1 MPFAPIWKDRIVT
14 LAAGADSADFEIRI
28 GSAAGTLL
36 YAGRAYRRP
45 GSADVVARINDV
57 CADYLAHG
65 FPDLGSRY
73 TSMLVSET
81 FVTVV
86 GGSAVDT
93 VTFVN
98 DWSYDPLRVITA
110 STPLSDPI
118 LPELDPRQ
126 LFFFSVLAGTTSV
139 NIVINFR
146 DGTSAT
152 VIVPVVHTAD
162 FNDDFNDDFNID
174 ESDSGSGTAIQDLS
188 AFVGLAS
195 VSVNGVIY
203 PVRDQGCA
211 RYLVAYVNAYGGWD
225 TMILDGIPVRRDDL
239 VRHTIDTDYDNA
251 DPTARGRRDYAI
263 EVSPAW
269 TLRTGILTDAQ
280 SEKMHHLLN
289 SPDVYLLDFADMVW
303 RPVVLTDTTHDEQT
317 YRSNGRRPAVYEFNA
332 QLAQERFRR

>member
-14 LAAGADSADFEIRI
+14 LAAGADYADFEIRI

-57 CADYLAHG
+57 CADYLASTLPG
-65 FPDLGSRY
+65 ASFPPSSSRIA
-73 TSMLVSET
+73 ET

-93 VTFVN
+93 VTFVA
-98 DWSYDPLRVITA
+98 DWSYDQLRTITA
-110 STPLSDPI
+110 ATPLSDPI

-126 LFFFSVLAGTTSV
+126 PFLVSYLGTPGAVTLTFQDNTTQTVTPASAGPATAVIDLATY
-139 NIVINFR
+139 
-146 DGTSAT
+146 
-152 VIVPVVHTAD
+152 
-162 FNDDFNDDFNID
+162 
-174 ESDSGSGTAIQDLS
+174 E
-188 AFVGLAS
+188 GLAS
-195 VSVNGVIY
+195 VSYNGTTWKVAENCS
-203 PVRDQGCA
+203 RF
-211 RYLVAYVNAYGGWD
+211 LVAYFNAFGGWD
-225 TMILDGIPVRRDDL
+225 TLVLDGIPARRDDL
-239 VRHTIDTDYDNA
+239 VRHTIDTDYDNT

-280 SEKMHHLLN
+280 SEKMHHLLD

>member
-45 GSADVVARINDV
+45 GAADVVARINDV
-57 CADYLAHG
+57 CADYLASTLPASS
-65 FPDLGSRY
+65 FPPPSARIA
-73 TSMLVSET
+73 ET

-93 VTFVN
+93 VTFVA
-98 DWSYDPLRVITA
+98 DWSYDPVRVITA

-126 LFFFSVLAGTTSV
+126 PFLVSYLGTPGAVTLTFQDNTTQAVALSDAGPATAVL
-139 NIVINFR
+139 
-146 DGTSAT
+146 
-152 VIVPVVHTAD
+152 
-162 FNDDFNDDFNID
+162 
-174 ESDSGSGTAIQDLS
+174 DL
-188 AFVGLAS
+188 ANYDGLAS
-195 VSVNGVIY
+195 VTYNGITWKVAENCS
-203 PVRDQGCA
+203 RF
-211 RYLVAYVNAYGGWD
+211 LVAYFNAFGGWD
-225 TMILDGIPVRRDDL
+225 TLVLDGIPVRRDDL
-239 VRHTIDTDYDNA
+239 VRHTIDTDYDNT

-280 SEKMHHLLN
+280 SEKMHHLLD

>member
-14 LAAGADSADFEIRI
+14 LAAGADYADFEIRI
-28 GSAAGTLL
+28 GSTAGELL

-57 CADYLAHG
+57 CADYLASTLPG
-65 FPDLGSRY
+65 ASFPPSSSRIA
-73 TSMLVSET
+73 ET

-93 VTFVN
+93 VTFVA
-98 DWSYDPLRVITA
+98 DWSYDQLRTITA
-110 STPLSDPI
+110 ATPLSDPI

-126 LFFFSVLAGTTSV
+126 PFLVSYLGTPGAVTLTFQDNTTQTVTPASAGPATAVIDLATY
-139 NIVINFR
+139 
-146 DGTSAT
+146 
-152 VIVPVVHTAD
+152 
-162 FNDDFNDDFNID
+162 
-174 ESDSGSGTAIQDLS
+174 E
-188 AFVGLAS
+188 GLAS
-195 VSVNGVIY
+195 VSYNGTTWKVAENCS
-203 PVRDQGCA
+203 RF
-211 RYLVAYVNAYGGWD
+211 LVAYFNAFGGWD
-225 TMILDGIPVRRDDL
+225 TLVLDGIPVRRDDL
-239 VRHTIDTDYDNA
+239 VRHTIDTDYDNT

-269 TLRTGILTDAQ
+269 MLRTGILTDAQ

>member
-14 LAAGADSADFEIRI
+14 LAAGADYADFEIRI
-28 GSAAGTLL
+28 GSTAGELL
-36 YAGRAYRRP
+36 YTGRAYRRP

-57 CADYLAHG
+57 CADYLASTLPG
-65 FPDLGSRY
+65 ASFPPSSSRIA
-73 TSMLVSET
+73 ET

-93 VTFVN
+93 VTFVA
-98 DWSYDPLRVITA
+98 DWSYDQLRTITA

-126 LFFFSVLAGTTSV
+126 PFLVSYLGTPGAVTLTFQDNTTQTVTPASAGPATAVIDLATY
-139 NIVINFR
+139 
-146 DGTSAT
+146 
-152 VIVPVVHTAD
+152 
-162 FNDDFNDDFNID
+162 
-174 ESDSGSGTAIQDLS
+174 E
-188 AFVGLAS
+188 GLAS
-195 VSVNGVIY
+195 VSYNGTTWKVAENCS
-203 PVRDQGCA
+203 RF
-211 RYLVAYVNAYGGWD
+211 LVAYFNAFGGWD
-225 TMILDGIPVRRDDL
+225 TLVLDGIPVRRDDL
-239 VRHTIDTDYDNA
+239 VRHTIETDYDNT

-280 SEKMHHLLN
+280 SEKMHHLLD

>member
-14 LAAGADSADFEIRI
+14 LAAGADYADFEIRI
-28 GSAAGTLL
+28 GSTAGELL
-36 YAGRAYRRP
+36 YTGRAYRRP

-57 CADYLAHG
+57 CADYLASTLPG
-65 FPDLGSRY
+65 ASFPPSSSRIA
-73 TSMLVSET
+73 ET

-93 VTFVN
+93 VTFVA
-98 DWSYDPLRVITA
+98 DWSYDQLRTITA
-110 STPLSDPI
+110 ATPLSDPI

-126 LFFFSVLAGTTSV
+126 PFLVSYLGTPGAVTLTFQDNTTQTVTPASAGPATAVIDLATY
-139 NIVINFR
+139 
-146 DGTSAT
+146 
-152 VIVPVVHTAD
+152 
-162 FNDDFNDDFNID
+162 
-174 ESDSGSGTAIQDLS
+174 E
-188 AFVGLAS
+188 GLAS
-195 VSVNGVIY
+195 VSYNGTTWKVAENCS
-203 PVRDQGCA
+203 RF
-211 RYLVAYVNAYGGWD
+211 LVAYFNAFGGWD
-225 TMILDGIPVRRDDL
+225 TLVLDGIPVRRDDL
-239 VRHTIDTDYDNA
+239 VRHTIDTDYDNT

>member
-14 LAAGADSADFEIRI
+14 LAAGADYADFEIHV

-57 CADYLAHG
+57 CADYLASTLPASS
-65 FPDLGSRY
+65 FPPPSARIA
-73 TSMLVSET
+73 ET

-93 VTFVN
+93 VTFVA
-98 DWSYDPLRVITA
+98 DWSYDQLRTITA
-110 STPLSDPI
+110 ATALSDPI

-126 LFFFSVLAGTTSV
+126 PFLVSYLGTPGAVTLTFQDNTTQTVALSGAGPATAVL
-139 NIVINFR
+139 
-146 DGTSAT
+146 
-152 VIVPVVHTAD
+152 
-162 FNDDFNDDFNID
+162 
-174 ESDSGSGTAIQDLS
+174 DL
-188 AFVGLAS
+188 ANYEGLAS
-195 VSVNGVIY
+195 VSYNGTTWKVAENCS
-203 PVRDQGCA
+203 RF
-211 RYLVAYVNAYGGWD
+211 LVAYFNAFGGWD
-225 TMILDGIPVRRDDL
+225 TLVLDGIPVRRDDL
-239 VRHTIDTDYDNA
+239 VRHTIDTDYDNT

>member
-28 GSAAGTLL
+28 GSTAGELI
-36 YAGRAYRRP
+36 YSGRAYARP
-45 GSADVVARINDV
+45 GAADVVARINDV
-57 CADYLAHG
+57 CADYLASTLPASS
-65 FPDLGSRY
+65 FPPPSSRIA
-73 TSMLVSET
+73 ET

-93 VTFVN
+93 VTFVA
-98 DWSYDPLRVITA
+98 DWSYDQLRTITA

-126 LFFFSVLAGTTSV
+126 PFLVSYLGTPGAVTLTFQDNTTQTVALSDAGPATAVVDLA
-139 NIVINFR
+139 NY
-146 DGTSAT
+146 D
-152 VIVPVVHTAD
+152 
-162 FNDDFNDDFNID
+162 
-174 ESDSGSGTAIQDLS
+174 
-188 AFVGLAS
+188 GLAS
-195 VSVNGVIY
+195 LTFNGITWKVAENCS
-203 PVRDQGCA
+203 RF
-211 RYLVAYVNAYGGWD
+211 LVAYFNAFGGWD
-225 TMILDGIPVRRDDL
+225 TLVLDGIPVRRDDL

-251 DPTARGRRDYAI
+251 DAGARGRRDYAI

>member
-14 LAAGADSADFEIRI
+14 LAAGADSADFEIHV
-28 GSAAGTLL
+28 GSAAGELI
-36 YAGRAYRRP
+36 YSGRAYARP
-45 GSADVVARINDV
+45 GAADVVARINDI
-57 CADYLAHG
+57 CADYLASTLPASS
-65 FPDLGSRY
+65 FPPPSARIA
-73 TSMLVSET
+73 ET

-93 VTFVN
+93 VTFVA
-98 DWSYDPLRVITA
+98 DWSYDPLRTITA

-126 LFFFSVLAGTTSV
+126 PFLVSYLGTPGSVTLTFQDGTTQ
-139 NIVINFR
+139 
-146 DGTSAT
+146 T
-152 VIVPVVHTAD
+152 VDLTTAGSYNQS
-162 FNDDFNDDFNID
+162 FNSSFAVG
-174 ESDSGSGTAIQDLS
+174 SGSGPATAVLDL
-188 AFVGLAS
+188 ATYDGLAS
-195 VSVNGVIY
+195 LTFNGITWKVAENCS
-203 PVRDQGCA
+203 RF
-211 RYLVAYVNAYGGWD
+211 LVAYFNAFGGWD
-225 TMILDGIPVRRDDL
+225 TLVLDGIPVRRDDL
-239 VRHTIDTDYDNA
+239 VRHTIDTDYDNT

>member
-57 CADYLAHG
+57 CADYLASTLPASS
-65 FPDLGSRY
+65 FPPPSARIA
-73 TSMLVSET
+73 ET

-86 GGSAVDT
+86 SGSAVDT
-93 VTFVN
+93 VTFVA
-98 DWSYDPLRVITA
+98 DWSYDQLRTITA
-110 STPLSDPI
+110 STPISDPI

-126 LFFFSVLAGTTSV
+126 PFLVSYLGTPGSVTLTFQDNTTQTVALSGAGPATAVLDLA
-139 NIVINFR
+139 NY
-146 DGTSAT
+146 D
-152 VIVPVVHTAD
+152 
-162 FNDDFNDDFNID
+162 
-174 ESDSGSGTAIQDLS
+174 
-188 AFVGLAS
+188 GLAS
-195 VSVNGVIY
+195 VTYNGTTWKVAENCS
-203 PVRDQGCA
+203 RF
-211 RYLVAYVNAYGGWD
+211 LVAYFNAFGGWD
-225 TMILDGIPVRRDDL
+225 TLVLDGIPVRRDDL
-239 VRHTIDTDYDNA
+239 VRHTIDTDYDNT
-251 DPTARGRRDYAI
+251 DTTARGRRDYAI